1 MRVPALQYLP
11 GFLSE
16 ILRSFS
22 ISRKTFQLH
31 SVSRTNIFR
40 IRSRREM
47 ITIDTQ
53 TATKLQPE
61 LFTGERIH
69 WAAMPNPK
77 IIFIP
82 TTGQPYL

>member
-1 MRVPALQYLP
+1 
-11 GFLSE
+11 
-16 ILRSFS
+16 
-22 ISRKTFQLH
+22 
-31 SVSRTNIFR
+31 
-40 IRSRREM
+40 M